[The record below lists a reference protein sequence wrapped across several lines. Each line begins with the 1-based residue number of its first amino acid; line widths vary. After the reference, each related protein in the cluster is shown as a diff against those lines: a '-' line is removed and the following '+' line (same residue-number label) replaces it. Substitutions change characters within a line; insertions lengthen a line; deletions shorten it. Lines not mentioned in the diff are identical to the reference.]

1 MGLSPSRVQAAAGPA
16 VVDYFLG
23 LASVPVIDDPVCFKA
38 RIVFP
43 GAADV
48 HGFLFDVAAGGNG
61 RPR

>member
-1 MGLSPSRVQAAAGPA
+1 MGLPPSRVQAVAGPA

-23 LASVPVIDDPVCFKA
+23 LASVPVIDPVCFKA
-38 RIVFP
+38 RMIFP

-61 RPR
+61 SPR